1 MKKKYIGIIILIIII
16 LSIIGI
22 YVYIKY
28 QNRMIYVN
36 KEYKGPSTRTLK
48 SYRIES
54 PDEDSGLSNGNSASL
69 EGQLSY
75 GAMYLPQRHDDW
87 EKRVMREYVV
97 DYIPNKAGCKV
108 PAKYKDQYNCPPFGN
123 YTKCNPAGC
132 AGNTN
137 CEIDDDCPGQGGKC
151 IKGSCVCCQQGND
164 CESDEWCGTGKCVK
178 GKCDCSKIDME
189 YKCNVNMYPP
199 RTSTIG
205 YMDGVGAV
213 KAPVDKSP
221 YEKDDWIPKG
231 WWYSFPRKNECKKD
245 QKLGDNGCTWKVKSS
260 DKSFSL
266 SELADKGFKFYCKKG
281 DYCSPKKDVSGYQK
295 KNLEI
300 LKKAFDIHTNDGEKG
315 QHALYKSNAIDIAHE
330 EAGINKY
337 NMFG

>member
-1 MKKKYIGIIILIIII
+1 MIKNYIEIIIVIILIIII
-16 LSIIGI
+16 LTIIILTIIGN
-22 YVYIKY
+22 YVYINY
-28 QNRMIYVN
+28 QNRMTGVD
-36 KEYKGPSTRTLK
+36 KGYKGSPKTLK

-54 PDEDSGLSNGNSASL
+54 PKESSGLAGGNSASL

-87 EKRVMREYVV
+87 RKRVMREYVV
-97 DYIPNKAGCKV
+97 DYIPKAGCQV
-108 PAKYKDQYNCPPFGN
+108 PNNYKDQYNCPPFGK

-132 AGNTN
+132 AGNTICMLDN
-137 CEIDDDCPGQGGKC
+137 DCPGQGGKC
-151 IKGSCVCCQQGND
+151 IEGSCICCQEGNNCKD
-164 CESDEWCGTGKCVK
+164 DDWCGTGKCVK

-199 RTSTIG
+199 RTHTIG
-205 YMDGVGAV
+205 SMDGVGAV

-221 YEKDDWIPKG
+221 YKKDDWIPKG

-245 QKLGDNGCTWKVKSS
+245 QKLGDDGCTWKVKSS

-281 DYCSPKKDVSGYQK
+281 KCCSAKKDVSGHQK
-295 KNLEI
+295 KNFEI
-300 LKKAFDIHTNDGEKG
+300 LKKAFDIPTNDGDEG
-315 QHALYKSNAIDIAHE
+315 
-330 EAGINKY
+330 
-337 NMFG
+337 